1 MLEINFIGYLKSMFK
16 RFLILPIVLGI
27 FFSSSNSFSYSRSVT
42 FKEQKKQLIDHSL
55 IGIVISKKTS
65 SSVAV
70 LRNEKSGET
79 RIYRQGDDI
88 LGLVITHIHKDR
100 IILQD
105 SEYAFQIFLEHGFSD
120 RVSSEYQAFKEGN
133 ESVITKEYS
142 PLNSFKQYKS
152 SREEFISFE
161 ATKIIINEWPYIQRE
176 TRFTPY
182 REEGRVRG
190 FRITR
195 LPQNSILSEIG
206 IQENDVINEING
218 IAINDSTNL
227 IQLMNKSGNS
237 DQIKVGIERDNLIFS
252 LIFILR

>member
-1 MLEINFIGYLKSMFK
+1 MFK
-16 RFLILPIVLGI
+16 KCLILPIVLGI
-27 FFSSSNSFSYSRSVT
+27 FFSFSNSFSYSRIVA
-42 FKEQKKQLIDHSL
+42 FKEQKKQLMDHSL

-70 LRNEKSGET
+70 LRHEETGET
-79 RIYRQGDDI
+79 RIYRHGDDI
-88 LGLVITHIHKDR
+88 LGLVITHILRDR

-105 SEYAFQIFLEHGFSD
+105 SEYTFQIFLEHGFSD
-120 RVSSEYQAFKEGN
+120 GTSSEYQAFEEGK
-133 ESVITKEYS
+133 ESVNTKEYS
-142 PLNSFKQYKS
+142 PLNNPKQYKS
-152 SREEFISFE
+152 SREKFISFE

-182 REEGRVRG
+182 REEGMVRG

-206 IQENDVINEING
+206 IQENDVINEIND
-218 IAINDSTNL
+218 IVINDSTNL
-227 IQLMNKSGNS
+227 IQLMNKFGNS
-237 DQIKVGIERDNLIFS
+237 DQIKVGIVRDNLIFS